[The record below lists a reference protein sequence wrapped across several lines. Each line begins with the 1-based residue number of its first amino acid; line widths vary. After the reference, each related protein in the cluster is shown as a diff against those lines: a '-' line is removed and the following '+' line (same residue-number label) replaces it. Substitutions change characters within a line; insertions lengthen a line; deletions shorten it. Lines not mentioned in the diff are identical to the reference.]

1 MLFGVSGLL
10 LLLLLSQKGG
20 SGDVA
25 LSAALDAIVGSVHD
39 APPKDNVID
48 YAERAIKTSKPPPA
62 RPEKY
67 RPLDPVLRNSK
78 DYPQVAKGDA
88 VVSKLEDDL
97 KNMVKSIR
105 EVVQ

>member
-1 MLFGVSGLL
+1 M
-10 LLLLLSQKGG
+10 
-20 SGDVA
+20 
-25 LSAALDAIVGSVHD
+25 
-39 APPKDNVID
+39 
-48 YAERAIKTSKPPPA
+48 
-62 RPEKY
+62 
-67 RPLDPVLRNSK
+67 LRNSK